1 MVYCGKPSKGCQMCR
16 TRRIKC
22 DETKPTC
29 NQCAKSR
36 RVCPG
41 YKDDFDLVFR
51 NETQATERR
60 ARRALNTKRTAAQL
74 TLATQQASFPSPQ
87 AQEKSDAERSPTL
100 IAPNPGQDASGAVVP
115 RGGLAAIP
123 VPLDQQAPCFFVSNF
138 VVAPKHQSRGYFD
151 FLLPMLRNES
161 ADSHLSLAFSAVA
174 MASLA
179 NRPNTRGRR
188 QLFGQAVGKYTRALK
203 ATNVA
208 LQNSVHQKSDQTL
221 AAILM
226 LGFYETIASEKT
238 SAMAWYS
245 HIEGAVQL
253 VKMRGRKQ
261 MRTKTGY
268 SLFVAVRQQMVVSV
282 LSGSKPLTNGT
293 EWWTPDMGRDEIGM
307 FVTMLGCRVAEMRSE
322 LNHALSSFPRT
333 PDYSQQLTSIMKRF
347 EDLERGCV
355 DWEARLP
362 EEWRPRTVAWVD
374 HVLDGDIT
382 KAEVFPG
389 RVDMYTDV
397 TIANIWN
404 QFRIAR
410 LFISGAVVRCAAW
423 ICAPVDYRTTPEY
436 AHAVR
441 LCGDLVTDVIAGTP
455 YLLGWRVGQSGIL
468 RSENF
473 SSWSEESGATTAKA
487 IGGFFVMWPLFSI
500 SNTDYISDSQRVWA
514 KARLLYVSEIL
525 GLNHAKVLSNFYLRL
540 PSMIIRRDMMM
551 NAAPA
556 LQQTLVVG
564 CARSFSPPVAAN
576 TSQHITT
583 STISKLAT
591 ANRFSDDNDDSGP
604 NQNNNATNT
613 SQPVHM
619 TPSQHFNAHAQ
630 ALNAVS
636 HDTSA
641 NTSYAHANP
650 DDSNSYISTSTPG
663 DLAPSSSG
671 LPLYTLNPLQQREA
685 MIKETWENER
695 RSLLKKASNQ
705 QGDSVERLLANY
717 FVV

>member
-1 MVYCGKPSKGCQMCR
+1 MCR

-60 ARRALNTKRTAAQL
+60 ARRALNTKRTAAQI
-74 TLATQQASFPSPQ
+74 TFAAQRASSSSSPSKDERDPG
-87 AQEKSDAERSPTL
+87 RSPTL
-100 IAPNPGQDASGAVVP
+100 IAPNPGQDASRAVVP
-115 RGGLAAIP
+115 TGSLTAISI
-123 VPLDQQAPCFFVSNF
+123 PLEQQAPCFFVSNF
-138 VVAPKHQSRGYFD
+138 VVAPKLQSRGYFD

-161 ADSHLSLAFSAVA
+161 PNSHLSLAFSAVA

-188 QLFGQAVGKYTRALK
+188 QLFGQAVGQYTKALK

-253 VKMRGRKQ
+253 VKMRGKKQ

-282 LSGSKPLTNGT
+282 LSGSKPLANGT
-293 EWWTPDMGRDEIGM
+293 EWWTPDMGRDEVGM
-307 FVTMLGCRVAEMRSE
+307 FVTMIGCRVAEMRSE
-322 LNHALSSFPRT
+322 LNHALSTFPRT
-333 PDYSQQLTSIMKRF
+333 PEYMEQLTNLMRRAQ
-347 EDLERGCV
+347 DLERECV

-374 HVLDGDIT
+374 HILEGDIT

-468 RSENF
+468 RSQNF
-473 SSWSEESGATTAKA
+473 SSWSEESGASTAKA

-500 SNTDYISDSQRVWA
+500 SNTDYVSDSQRVWA

-525 GLNHAKVLSNFYLRL
+525 GLNHAKVLSNFHLRL

-551 NAAPA
+551 NVAPT
-556 LQQTLVVG
+556 QQTLVVG
-564 CARSFSPPVAAN
+564 CTRGFSPPVATNA
-576 TSQHITT
+576 SQHITT

-591 ANRFSDDNDDSGP
+591 ANGFDDDDN
-604 NQNNNATNT
+604 NT
-613 SQPVHM
+613 STIQSDHVTNIPTVNHTHAQIFEPASQDLPPRTSYTHTNPNDSQSYTTTSTHM
-619 TPSQHFNAHAQ
+619 DLTPS
-630 ALNAVS
+630 
-636 HDTSA
+636 T
-641 NTSYAHANP
+641 
-650 DDSNSYISTSTPG
+650 
-663 DLAPSSSG
+663 SG
-671 LPLYTLNPLQQREA
+671 LPLYALNPLQQREA
-685 MIKETWENER
+685 VIKENWENER